1 MKQKFITTAE
11 AAKKW
16 EVSQSD
22 VLKACREGYISE
34 ALKNEKGVWQ
44 IPSNAKDP
52 FSDSKSSQISNKKEN
67 IIAAAIMIVIVV
79 ISLITIGI
87 DPIKQWLTE
96 PIVWK
101 DADFVNVQL
110 INKEEESE
118 DRLKLQFAVE
128 NNSEKLLDEYKF
140 LCYIGSASFELSSI
154 YDDINEYGTVVI
166 DKTIT
171 TNGTGLGK
179 IKVDEKTYDEIKNT
193 NLDSLNFSYRIKYL
207 KSHGDTLVK
216 NNGVFKVVLILV
228 FSVILGILGFSDKL
242 KLSWLR
248 IIFKVCGLPAIIIVV
263 IAIFSM
269 AVLSHGGASQAQS
282 STSGSARNTAAK
294 NYKREANLKAGAIIT
309 GNQKE
314 AASSQARMDKNM
326 ADMIMGD
333 KSSVAKT
340 NYKRAADA
348 KAGFIRTGNQKEA
361 AKAQAQMDRYLSDM
375 INESKDE

>member
-34 ALKNEKGVWQ
+34 ALKNEKGVWK

-52 FSDSKSSQISNKKEN
+52 FSDSKSAQISNKKEN

-87 DPIKQWLTE
+87 DPIKQWFTE

-128 NNSEKLLDEYKF
+128 NNSENPFNYYTF
-140 LCYIGSASFELSSI
+140 LCRIDSVTFELSSSDYI
-154 YDDINEYGTVVI
+154 MPNNIAVI
-166 DKTIT
+166 DRTMT
-171 TNGTGLGK
+171 TNGFGLSK
-179 IKVDEKTYDEIKNT
+179 IKVDEKTYNSIKNT
-193 NLDSLNFSYRIKYL
+193 NLENVDFSYKIKL
-207 KSHGDTLVK
+207 LDSNGKNLVK
-216 NNGVFKVVLILV
+216 NNGVFKVILLFVVSAVLGV
-228 FSVILGILGFSDKL
+228 LGFTNVI

-248 IIFKVCGLPAIIIVV
+248 IIFKICGMPAIIIVV
-263 IAIFSM
+263 TIIFAIA
-269 AVLSHGGASQAQS
+269 ALGGGSNSQSQS
-282 STSGSARNTAAK
+282 QTSGSARNTAAK

-348 KAGFIRTGNQKEA
+348 KAGFVRTGNQKEA